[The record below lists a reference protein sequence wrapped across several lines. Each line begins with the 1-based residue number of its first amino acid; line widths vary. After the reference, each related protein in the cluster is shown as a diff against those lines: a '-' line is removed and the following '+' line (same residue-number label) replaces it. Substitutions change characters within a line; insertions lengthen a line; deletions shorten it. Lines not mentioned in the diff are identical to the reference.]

1 MLAACRFGG
10 RATRGCDGEM
20 TAMKKENMAFSIA
33 LTFCVMFAFWML
45 LSAWTVYLL
54 EPYDLLKVSSRGIL
68 AALIVSFLTYEIFVP
83 SRGENV
89 LLKIR
94 RLIPYIGWEL
104 WQISLATIDV
114 TRRVLG
120 ILPVDPRIIEFD
132 TTLRSDFALVTFA
145 NSITLTPGTI
155 TIDIEPEKGKYKVHA
170 IAKEPAETL
179 TVDQTMQKKVG
190 HVFMEE

>member
-1 MLAACRFGG
+1 M
-10 RATRGCDGEM
+10 EM
-20 TAMKKENMAFSIA
+20 TVMKKENTTFSII
-33 LTFCVMFAFWML
+33 LTFCIMFAFWML
-45 LSAWTVYLL
+45 LSAWTVYLV
-54 EPYDLLKVSSRGIL
+54 EPYDLFVVSSKGIL
-68 AALIVSFLTYEIFVP
+68 AALIISFLTYEIFVP

-94 RLIPYIGWEL
+94 RFIPYIGWEL
-104 WQISLATIDV
+104 WQIYLSVIDV
-114 TRRVLG
+114 TKRVLG

-155 TIDIEPEKGKYKVHA
+155 TIDIEPEKGRYIVHA
-170 IAKEPAETL
+170 IAKEPAESL

>member
-1 MLAACRFGG
+1 VM
-10 RATRGCDGEM
+10 DM
-20 TAMKKENMAFSIA
+20 TVVKEESRTFSLI

-54 EPYDLLKVSSRGIL
+54 EPYDLFRVSSRGIL
-68 AALIVSFLTYEIFVP
+68 AALIVSFLTYEMFVP
-83 SRGENV
+83 RRGEKV
-89 LLKIR
+89 LLKMQR
-94 RLIPYIGWEL
+94 FIPYIGWEL
-104 WQISLATIDV
+104 WQIYLATIDV
-114 TRRVLG
+114 AKRVFG

-155 TIDIEPEKGKYKVHA
+155 TIDVEPEMGRYIVHA
-170 IAKEPAETL
+170 IAQEPADSL